1 MRKTWRRMTL
11 QIPDSTAHSPLPSLV
26 KEERSSIKKFPR
38 CCLLKM
44 VNPDVKTISVVT
56 ELLHDGFQ
64 TVFAEL
70 SLEKLLREFYTIL
83 YTLWKRQSF
92 ISTSNLSSFHWPY
105 NTLQQNRKADKQ
117 RNGYLQ
123 NIKKNNFN
131 EHKYHTN
138 HDKQNVQYAQVPWI
152 EHSMLEG

>member
-1 MRKTWRRMTL
+1 MTL

-92 ISTSNLSSFHWPY
+92 ISTSNLSSI
-105 NTLQQNRKADKQ
+105 N
-117 RNGYLQ
+117 
-123 NIKKNNFN
+123 
-131 EHKYHTN
+131 
-138 HDKQNVQYAQVPWI
+138 
-152 EHSMLEG
+152 

>member
-11 QIPDSTAHSPLPSLV
+11 QIPDSTAPSLV

-64 TVFAEL
+64 TVFAEP
-70 SLEKLLREFYTIL
+70 SLERLLLEFYTIL

-92 ISTSNLSSFHWPY
+92 ISTSNLSSINWPY

-117 RNGYLQ
+117 RNVLLLACVCG
-123 NIKKNNFN
+123 ITKAWVAAEMFC
-131 EHKYHTN
+131 
-138 HDKQNVQYAQVPWI
+138 VPKLADAW
-152 EHSMLEG
+152 GA